1 MNTSKLKIFAQRARV
16 VLLEGVR
23 RKLLA
28 LGFDAEGDA
37 REFPRQIQ
45 GATLYRGEQLPEEFY
60 EQWRALYEAI
70 QQRGV
75 REVVEEVAYTWFN
88 RLTAIRILHRNGFI
102 GPVLSIP
109 DPAIRVPVIVAEAR
123 AGRLPAGLTRQERLR
138 YEEVAADASRTY
150 EQFLALIV
158 PFCRH
163 TPLIHRCFGAVHDY
177 TELLLPANI
186 LEPGGFLDL
195 LNQADETLSTH
206 SLPNYLFSSPEVL
219 GWLYQFYISER
230 KDEVFAKKGK
240 YDSADIPAATQI
252 FTPNWIVKYMVQNA
266 VLKVI
271 RYQVNSE
278 YPVLPEGAHVLEGLD
293 TPEKIRAKYP
303 YLILPETPTHYSLI
317 TYLPSPEEIRVADLA
332 CGSGHIL
339 IEVFNLLHEVLVS
352 DLLYTREEAARHILR
367 HNITGLDIDER
378 ARQLATFALLL
389 RACQVDSLGGGAPS
403 PRSEVEAPRVSRL
416 FAGPEMPRVYS
427 MHGRGP
433 EAETLGSIQIFDD
446 PDSPDPVIAALSAKY
461 DALVMNPPYMPTNKI
476 PELSAYVNKHYPDA
490 KTDMYS
496 VFMERSLQ
504 MLKPGGRLGVVT
516 MEAWMFLSSF
526 EKFRTK
532 LLRDNFIISLSH
544 FGWHVMG
551 IAFGTVSTIIEKSV
565 PDDRKGIYSF
575 LTIDDINPE
584 TRAPY
589 VFPKKDNGRFA
600 IKEQSAFAKIP
611 GSPIGYWVSDKI
623 IKAFEHPGI
632 SQIASPCK
640 GIDTGENE
648 YFLRCWW
655 EPKYDDIDSSK
666 GKGKYVPYNKGGGFR
681 RWYGFRENVLYWN
694 GSDEE
699 LRSRLSWPK
708 KKPTL
713 RNKDKW
719 FKESFTWSTISGGLF
734 SIRYSPQGALYDSG
748 GNSLF
753 SSNHLTS
760 LGGFLNSKVAQ
771 KMFEYL
777 APTINYQPGDVGAQ
791 PIYSEVLSS
800 SEIDRLVEECVAI
813 SKEDWDA
820 HETSWDFQ
828 GSPLLE
834 RRSDCGQNVADIDM
848 LDEDEATEFMA
859 DPNIPTHSNSLSD
872 VTLAYEQY
880 WEKKFLRL
888 HANEEELNRRFIEI
902 YGLQDELMPDVPWN
916 EVTIL
921 QQGEVEVSSDK
932 VISEYTP
939 LDPAGNRHSLLT
951 NYLIT
956 FNRSVLMRQLLSY
969 AVGTMMGRYR
979 LDRPGLAIAH
989 QDPTEEDL
997 KPYSFKALK
1006 DGEIFEI
1013 DDDAI
1018 IPLMPEECP
1027 FADNAPIRMSDWVRQ
1042 VFGDDTHVENL
1053 NFIEACLGMTLAD
1066 YFQREFWKDH
1076 LKMYQRRPIYWLFS
1090 SRKGAFRAI
1099 AYMHRMNPFTAQ
1111 IVREKYLLRHIDWL
1125 RREVDT
1131 LMARQASLTPLERRT
1146 LKKRQADLDDCREYD
1161 VRLHAVA
1168 NQQISLDLDAGVA
1181 KNYQLFGDVVAPLK

>member
-389 RACQVDSLGGGAPS
+389 RACQVDSLGGGEPS

-416 FAGPEMPRVYS
+416 FADPEMPRVYS

-433 EAETLGSIQIFDD
+433 EAETLGSIQIFNN
-446 PDSPDPVIAALSAKY
+446 PDSPDPVIAALSARY
-461 DALVMNPPYMPTNKI
+461 DVLVMNPPYMGSGNMP
-476 PELSAYVNKHYPDA
+476 PMLADYVKKHYPEGKADLA
-490 KTDMYS
+490 T
-496 VFMERSLQ
+496 VFLQ
-504 MLKPGGRLGVVT
+504 VAARLTKKGGRY
-516 MEAWMFLSSF
+516 AFIIPPSWMFLGTFEALREKMINEQCIDSLLHLSRGVFGADFGASSAVIVNEPRPDFKGTYFRLIERTFQEFDVKHLQELF
-526 EKFRTK
+526 EKTLANPDFRYKFKDYTK
-532 LLRDNFIISLSH
+532 D
-544 FGWHVMG
+544 VEG
-551 IAFGTVSTIIEKSV
+551 I
-565 PDDRKGIYSF
+565 IYSEDGAKI
-575 LTIDDINPE
+575 L
-584 TRAPY
+584 Y
-589 VFPKKDNGRFA
+589 
-600 IKEQSAFAKIP
+600 SAVPQANFAKIP

-623 IKAFEHPGI
+623 CETFTDNLPLSAV
-632 SQIASPCK
+632 ASPCV
-640 GIDTGENE
+640 GLQTADNGRFVRFWFEVSRSRYGFESRYIS
-648 YFLRCWW
+648 FL
-655 EPKYDDIDSSK
+655 ESSANVARK
-666 GKGKYVPYNKGGGFR
+666 WFPFNKGGSFR
-681 RWYGFRENVLYWN
+681 RWYGNRELVVNWENNGAEIKAFPGSVVRNPSYYFKEGITFPRI
-694 GSDEE
+694 GSDKF
-699 LRSRLSWPK
+699 SARLAPEGCIFDCNG
-708 KKPTL
+708 PECFV
-713 RNKDKW
+713 NDKTNIW
-719 FKESFTWSTISGGLF
+719 DML
-734 SIRYSPQGALYDSG
+734 AL
-748 GNSLF
+748 
-753 SSNHLTS
+753 
-760 LGGFLNSKVAQ
+760 LNSKVHEYCL
-771 KMFEYL
+771 KML
-777 APTINYQPGDVGAQ
+777 CPTISFQIGDVFKVPYFKGSL
-791 PIYSEVLSS
+791 SE
-800 SEIDRLVEECVAI
+800 EDRGLVEECVAI

-828 GSPLLE
+828 RSPLLE

-956 FNRSVLMRQLLSY
+956 
-969 AVGTMMGRYR
+969 
-979 LDRPGLAIAH
+979 P
-989 QDPTEEDL
+989 
-997 KPYSFKALK
+997 
-1006 DGEIFEI
+1006 
-1013 DDDAI
+1013 
-1018 IPLMPEECP
+1018 
-1027 FADNAPIRMSDWVRQ
+1027 VR
-1042 VFGDDTHVENL
+1042 D
-1053 NFIEACLGMTLAD
+1053 
-1066 YFQREFWKDH
+1066 
-1076 LKMYQRRPIYWLFS
+1076 
-1090 SRKGAFRAI
+1090 
-1099 AYMHRMNPFTAQ
+1099 
-1111 IVREKYLLRHIDWL
+1111 
-1125 RREVDT
+1125 
-1131 LMARQASLTPLERRT
+1131 
-1146 LKKRQADLDDCREYD
+1146 KK
-1161 VRLHAVA
+1161 VA
-1168 NQQISLDLDAGVA
+1168 
-1181 KNYQLFGDVVAPLK
+1181 